1 MTEIK
6 SCINCKHYKDYRDP
20 LEWVNSRIFGFP
32 TPHLCTHPD
41 RWKDVDYVN
50 GTVSPYTLCSVER
63 RGGSC
68 GREGKNYEEVKN
80 D

>member
-6 SCINCKHYKDYRDP
+6 SCINCKYYKDYKDP

-32 TPHLCTHPD
+32 TPQLCTHPD
-41 RWKDVDYVN
+41 RWKDVDYIN
-50 GTVSPYTLCSVER
+50 GTVSPYTFCSVER
-63 RGGSC
+63 KYGGSC
-68 GREGKNYEEVKN
+68 GKEGKNYEVKN